1 MHSHENQVHYN
12 FASTKLSGYYQIFK
26 ATIKMKISNC
36 SSKNSIAITC
46 FLLSTVL
53 LIGVGHEFRQARLR
67 QQLIESLQQMD
78 TNTSLELI
86 RHGADP
92 NARENFISQ
101 PFTELLA
108 RLSNQKGAVTVSK
121 TPALMVALAP
131 RGVITVSGGYDH
143 AKQYIPLIVI
153 VQNGKD
159 DIVGYDPSRVVSD
172 LLQRGADPNAR
183 DGRGNT
189 ALYYAVTF
197 KYEKCVELLLKHHA
211 EINCRNKEGFTP
223 LMYAVVTGNLKI
235 TELLLQN
242 GARINDTVSI
252 PIPGG
257 KSFTKVTAGQMNF
270 YNEKMKPLLKKYGAN
285 EVY

>member
-1 MHSHENQVHYN
+1 MKTLNYL
-12 FASTKLSGYYQIFK
+12 TKRF
-26 ATIKMKISNC
+26 
-36 SSKNSIAITC
+36 IAGTFLIVV
-46 FLLSTVL
+46 LLSY
-53 LIGVGHEFRQARLR
+53 IGLELRQAHVG
-67 QQLIESLQQMD
+67 QQLIASLQQMD

-101 PFTELLA
+101 PFAELLV
-108 RLSNQKGAVTVSK
+108 RVSNQKGTVTVSK

-131 RGVITVSGGYDH
+131 RGVITVNGGYDH

-153 VQNGKD
+153 VQNGKN
-159 DIVGYDPSRVVSD
+159 DIMGYDPSRVVSD
-172 LLQRGADPNAR
+172 LLQRGADPNAG

-189 ALYYAVTF
+189 ALYYAVAF
-197 KYEKCVELLLKHHA
+197 GYEKCVELLSKYHA
-211 EINCRNKEGFTP
+211 DVNGRNKEGFTP
-223 LMYAVVTGNLKI
+223 LMYAVAAGNLKI

-242 GARINDTVSI
+242 GARINDTVTV
-252 PIPGG
+252 PIPSG

-270 YNEKMKPLLKKYGAN
+270 HNEKMKPLLRKYGAN